1 MQSITCITLPGE
13 EPNGTEG
20 ARQEKRRAL
29 QPEIGSIVLFWQH
42 YDKTDQTHHNVDHHH
57 QHYIHLD
64 WARLMSCSLDQAG
77 HPHRQVANLPGSIGH
92 HGQFC
97 FFNDIKV
104 FDYDEGATI
113 TRRKVTACLPG
124 FARACALVPVVRQ
137 LASRRNAV
145 CKRGWTSMAR
155 AASSWSRWSSG
166 LRSERR
172 LARATRP
179 AWLHTPS

>member
-42 YDKTDQTHHNVDHHH
+42 YEKTDQTHHNVDHHH

-104 FDYDEGATI
+104 FDYDEGG
-113 TRRKVTACLPG
+113 KKLPG
-124 FARACALVPVVRQ
+124 E
-137 LASRRNAV
+137 
-145 CKRGWTSMAR
+145 K
-155 AASSWSRWSSG
+155 
-166 LRSERR
+166 
-172 LARATRP
+172 
-179 AWLHTPS
+179 